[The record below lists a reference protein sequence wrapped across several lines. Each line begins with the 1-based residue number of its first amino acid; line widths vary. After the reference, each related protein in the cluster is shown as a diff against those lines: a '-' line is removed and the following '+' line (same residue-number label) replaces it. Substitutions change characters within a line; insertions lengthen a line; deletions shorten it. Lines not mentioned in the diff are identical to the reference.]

1 VKTSSLTSLHVC
13 CISLFHRAHLSAAT
27 VYRTA
32 CWLLW
37 LLFLPF
43 ITNSQMRNM
52 FRPSGHCK
60 CSVCSAVLLRRL
72 LLPLVLSK
80 VRFEP
85 PGACSILAPV
95 PVRGSLECVCAF
107 YIRLTLLCGSPVY
120 MLPAVCDCT
129 AAQGPAVLVGRVV
142 AVALRDLGATLC
154 TR

>member
-1 VKTSSLTSLHVC
+1 MSMRNFNVDSLNSIFILG
-13 CISLFHRAHLSAAT
+13 FGT

-32 CWLLW
+32 CWLLWLLW

-52 FRPSGHCK
+52 FRPSVHCK

-85 PGACSILAPV
+85 PGACSVLAAV

-120 MLPAVCDCT
+120 MLPA
-129 AAQGPAVLVGRVV
+129 